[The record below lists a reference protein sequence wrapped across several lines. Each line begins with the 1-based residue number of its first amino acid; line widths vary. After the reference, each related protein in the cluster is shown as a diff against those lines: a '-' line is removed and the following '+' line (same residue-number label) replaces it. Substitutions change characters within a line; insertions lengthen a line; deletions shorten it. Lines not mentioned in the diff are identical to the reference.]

1 MWSLVDHKNNKG
13 WVPSFSVLVQL
24 STNLTSLSSK
34 CSEHTLVLDLK
45 SPIGSLCPKTP
56 YHVIIYAFL
65 KFYAHPYASSAS
77 KWQLTYNYQLSCR
90 MQTEIKV
97 EFESSISSKASGY
110 MFGNV
115 RKSTRNRRNIFGN
128 SRDEER
134 KISCVWLSK
143 RLKKLTLYQDAFH
156 MHICLHIAT
165 RHNSLQGLN
174 ILIKEHFAKN
184 AHQTKRVNRNR
195 KLMCIDRIKGFGL
208 INVPFSLSVLWS
220 IRHEEVMVEY
230 Y

>member
-1 MWSLVDHKNNKG
+1 
-13 WVPSFSVLVQL
+13 
-24 STNLTSLSSK
+24 
-34 CSEHTLVLDLK
+34 
-45 SPIGSLCPKTP
+45 
-56 YHVIIYAFL
+56 
-65 KFYAHPYASSAS
+65 
-77 KWQLTYNYQLSCR
+77 

-110 MFGNV
+110 MFGKV

-184 AHQTKRVNRNR
+184 AHQTKRVNRNQ
-195 KLMCIDRIKGFGL
+195 KLMCTDRIKCFGL
-208 INVPFSLSVLWS
+208 INVPFRFQCCDRSDMKKWWWNITKVYTVKVNRVS
-220 IRHEEVMVEY
+220 ENENKEQ
-230 Y
+230 

>member
-1 MWSLVDHKNNKG
+1 M
-13 WVPSFSVLVQL
+13 
-24 STNLTSLSSK
+24 
-34 CSEHTLVLDLK
+34 
-45 SPIGSLCPKTP
+45 
-56 YHVIIYAFL
+56 
-65 KFYAHPYASSAS
+65 
-77 KWQLTYNYQLSCR
+77 YNYQLSCL
-90 MQTEIKV
+90 MQTAIKV
-97 EFESSISSKASGY
+97 EFESSISSKASD

-156 MHICLHIAT
+156 VHICLHITT

-184 AHQTKRVNRNR
+184 AYQTKRVNRNR
-195 KLMCIDRIKGFGL
+195 KLMCTDRIKCFGL

-220 IRHEEVMVEY
+220 IRHEGVMVEY

>member
-1 MWSLVDHKNNKG
+1 MHSWN
-13 WVPSFSVLVQL
+13 FM
-24 STNLTSLSSK
+24 
-34 CSEHTLVLDLK
+34 HTPMLPLQA
-45 SPIGSLCPKTP
+45 SGSLRITTTSRAEC
-56 YHVIIYAFL
+56 
-65 KFYAHPYASSAS
+65 
-77 KWQLTYNYQLSCR
+77 
-90 MQTEIKV
+90 
-97 EFESSISSKASGY
+97 KASGY

-115 RKSTRNRRNIFGN
+115 RKSARNHRNIFGN

-195 KLMCIDRIKGFGL
+195 KLMCTDRIKRFRL
-208 INVPFSLSVLWS
+208 INVPFLNRELRACARASYRYDVGNGIRSLARLVDSCKLF
-220 IRHEEVMVEY
+220 
-230 Y
+230 